1 MKLHFLTLALA
12 VSAIS
17 QALCASIIPEDEAS
31 AAAKRENR
39 KAARAVDSVL
49 SSMTLEEK
57 VGQMFVPAVF
67 INTQAERDRAL
78 YLIEKCHVG
87 GISMYRNKPTEA
99 AGFINRAQS
108 VAKTPLLTAMTFER
122 GLAMRLDSAFNYPW
136 PLTLGAVQDER
147 LIRRMGRRVGE
158 ACARMGVNYNFAP
171 SADVNS
177 NPANPIIGV
186 RSFGSDPQDVAEKA
200 SAYIE
205 GLQSAG
211 VLACVKH
218 FPGHGDTDKDSH
230 KELPVIN
237 ADRQHL
243 ESVELYP
250 FEKTLGNGAAS
261 VMTAHLDVPAL
272 DGGTGRPSSL
282 SSGIVDGILR
292 SRWGFDGIV
301 ITDALNMKG
310 VSSNYPSGR
319 AEIEAIKAGNDMLLY
334 SADPETAYR
343 EVLRAVKNGDIRQQR
358 IDQSVRRILS
368 AKYRL
373 GILTRRAPQTD
384 TSHLVRDL
392 ATVEDSSLCLTIME
406 NAVTLLKNEH
416 SGLPVKDL
424 SSGNPV
430 YVLPLG
436 NGGSS
441 VFTSVAGT
449 YAPVKILPANSTA
462 RQVKDM
468 LPDGAR
474 LLVSWHED
482 NPESFTPQAVP
493 KGDAELIDSLSQLP
507 GAAFVMF
514 GNPYCL
520 LQFDGWKKYGSVL
533 LAYQNM
539 WAAQTAAAE
548 AVFGSIAPKG
558 KLPVT
563 LDGEFEK
570 GEGLTF
576 KPIGRLAFGF
586 YPQGGI
592 SAGAMCTV
600 DSLLA
605 DIPATGS
612 APGGRLIV
620 ARGGRMVIDRSFGTT
635 MYGDSLSR
643 PVTPGTVYDLA
654 SVTKVSATLPL
665 IMRLYENG
673 DIKLTEK
680 LGEVLPQ
687 YKGSDKQGITLTEI
701 LAHNG
706 GLPAGIPFYKYTVD
720 KKTGEPLPEFYSTV
734 RSEEYPFQVGD
745 SLFTCASYPDTVL
758 ARIRA
763 CSVKPK
769 RYVYSD
775 LDFYLLRSVADKFYP
790 QGIARA
796 VQDEFYV
803 PMGAVSMGY
812 NPLDRMPAD
821 SIAPTMRGNSFR
833 KGYVIRGYV
842 HDGGAAI
849 YGGVSGHAGNFSS
862 AYDLAKYGQM
872 LLQKGYYGGHRYL
885 KESTVDRFTRYVYGT
900 KDNSR
905 SLGFVKKQIG
915 AKADNY
921 DAFLSDDAYWH
932 TGWTGTIIVVEPRL
946 DLVYV
951 LLTNRTYEEKTFG
964 LFSENSYRFKIL
976 EAIVKS
982 MEQSME
988 KHRK

>member
-1 MKLHFLTLALA
+1 MKPYFLALA
-12 VSAIS
+12 FAVSAFS
-17 QALCASIIPEDEAS
+17 QTLCASAIPEDEAS
-31 AAAKRENR
+31 AAAKREDR
-39 KAARAVDSVL
+39 KTARAVDSVL

-67 INTQAERDRAL
+67 INTPAERDRAL

-87 GISMYRNKPTEA
+87 GISMYRNNPTA
-99 AGFINRAQS
+99 ATRFINRAQS

-136 PLTLGAVQDER
+136 PLTLGAVQDEG

-158 ACARMGVNYNFAP
+158 ACARIGVNYNFAP

-186 RSFGSDPQDVAEKA
+186 RSFGSDPHDVAEKA
-200 SAYIE
+200 SAYID

-218 FPGHGDTDKDSH
+218 FPGHGDTDRDSH

-243 ESVELYP
+243 DSVELYP
-250 FEKTLGNGAAS
+250 FERTLKNGAAS
-261 VMTAHLDVPAL
+261 VMTAHLEVPAL
-272 DGGTGRPSSL
+272 EKMKGRPSSL

-292 SRWGFDGIV
+292 GRWGFDGIV

-310 VSSNYPSGR
+310 VSSHYPSGQ

-343 EVLRAVKNGDIRQQR
+343 HVLQAVRNGEIREKR
-358 IDQSVRRILS
+358 IDQSVRRILT

-373 GILTRRAPQTD
+373 GLLEGTPVPADTVNLT
-384 TSHLVRDL
+384 RDL
-392 ATVEDSSLCLTIME
+392 ATAADSSLCLTIME
-406 NAVTLLKNEH
+406 NAVTLLKNELH
-416 SGLPVKDL
+416 GLPVKDL
-424 SSGNPV
+424 SSGAPV

-441 VFTSVAGT
+441 VFTSAAGT

-462 RQVKDM
+462 RQIKDM

-474 LLVSWHED
+474 LIVSWHED

-493 KGDAELIDSLSQLP
+493 REDAELIDSLSHLP

-520 LQFDGWKKYGSVL
+520 LQFDGWKNYQSVL

-548 AVFGSIAPKG
+548 AVFGAIAPEG

-563 LDGEFEK
+563 LDGKFKK
-570 GEGLTF
+570 GDGLTF
-576 KPIGRLAFGF
+576 KPVGRLAFGF

-592 SAGAMCTV
+592 SSRAMGTV
-600 DSLLA
+600 DSILA

-612 APGGRLIV
+612 APGGRLLV
-620 ARGGRMVIDRSFGTT
+620 ARGGRIVVDRSFGTT

-687 YKGSDKQGITLTEI
+687 YKGSNKQDITLTEI

-720 KKTGEPLPEFYSTV
+720 KKTGDPLPEFYSKV
-734 RSEEYPFQVGD
+734 RSDAYPFQVGD
-745 SLFTCASYPDTVL
+745 SMFTCAAYPDTVL

-763 CSVKPK
+763 CPVKPK
-769 RYVYSD
+769 KYVYSD

-790 QGIARA
+790 QGIERA

-803 PMGAVSMGY
+803 PLGAASMGY
-812 NPLDRMPAD
+812 NPLGRMPAD

-833 KGYVIRGYV
+833 KCYIVRGYV

-849 YGGVSGHAGNFSS
+849 YGGVSGHAGNFAS

-872 LLQKGYYGGHRYL
+872 LLQKGYYGGRRYL

-905 SLGFVKKQIG
+905 SLGFVKKQVG
-915 AKADNY
+915 AEADNY

-982 MEQSME
+982 MDGNMGKQ
-988 KHRK
+988 R